1 MRISMVK
8 NGDGPFWS
16 RLLFRLLEGLR
27 GKVPPPL
34 RAYGWKPA
42 TLLMFLGLG
51 GVIRAR
57 GRLPERLKR
66 LAMYWTARQVE
77 CSF

>member
-1 MRISMVK
+1 MRIRMMTTHV
-8 NGDGPFWS
+8 GPMLS
-16 RLLFRLLEGLR
+16 RALLRVLSVFS
-27 GKVPPPL
+27 GKVSPPL
-34 RAYGWKPA
+34 FVYGWKPA

-51 GVIRAR
+51 RSIRAK
-57 GRLPERLKR
+57 GEIPERLKR

>member
-1 MRISMVK
+1 MRIKMVTK
-8 NGDGPFWS
+8 DDGPLFS
-16 RLLFRLLEGLR
+16 RLLFRLIETFR
-27 GKVPPPL
+27 GKVTPPL

-42 TLLMFLGLG
+42 TLLRFLGLG
-51 GVIRAR
+51 RAIRAR
-57 GRLPERLKR
+57 GELPERLKR